1 MQFSGLVLWAGH
13 KTIGERKGAKVDTGL
28 LVMKLLSVRWITS
41 AYDYIRSESG
51 MVRGGFLEAGIVDT
65 LDKDEADSEQQS
77 DDDPFEDLD

>member
-1 MQFSGLVLWAGH
+1 
-13 KTIGERKGAKVDTGL
+13 
-28 LVMKLLSVRWITS
+28 MKLLSVRWITS